1 MSAETQEGQ
10 KTVVSFIVG
19 LLIGGLLVWSFSG
32 PSAEA
37 PKDKDKKD
45 DAKEE
50 VSKDKKEEETKSVSV
65 TETKEEVVKKDVP
78 APALTVGD
86 GKVTVKEQ
94 TAGTFVTLDSATY
107 PVAEG
112 WIGVREYTD
121 GKLGNILGVSR
132 FSQVEGLV
140 PTGITLQRPTTTGK
154 DYAVL
159 VFTENGDKLFN
170 SANDKQL
177 DSVFA
182 TFTAK

>member
-1 MSAETQEGQ
+1 MTEDKQEGQ

-19 LLIGGLLVWSFSG
+19 LLIGGLLVWAFSG

-37 PKDKDKKD
+37 PKDEVKD
-45 DAKEE
+45 DNKEE
-50 VSKDKKEEETKSVSV
+50 VTETETENTTETTETEEEVAA
-65 TETKEEVVKKDVP
+65 P
-78 APALTVGD
+78 APALTVGE
-86 GKVTVKEQ
+86 GKVSVEGQ
-94 TAGTFVTLDSATY
+94 TASSFVTLASATY

-132 FSQVEGLV
+132 FSQAQGLV
-140 PTGITLQRPTTTGK
+140 PTGITLQRPTTADK
-154 DYAVL
+154 EYAVV
-159 VFTENGDKLFN
+159 VFTESGDRAFN
-170 SANDKQL
+170 LADDKQL